1 MFYEMFLVF
10 SLLIIYAQY
19 ALKIYVGDLLS
30 AEIKITLFEKWLTI
44 SKIGNRTIKDAQKI
58 L

>member
-1 MFYEMFLVF
+1 MFLVF

-30 AEIKITLFEKWLTI
+30 PEIKITLFEKWLTI
-44 SKIGNRTIKDAQKI
+44 SKIGNHTIKDAQKI

>member
-1 MFYEMFLVF
+1 MFLVF
-10 SLLIIYAQY
+10 SLLIIYTQY

-30 AEIKITLFEKWLTI
+30 PEIKITLFEKWLTI